1 MVCTFSEIGVFWDNA
16 FFGSLLESKCFELF
30 FFVKLLNKGGAP
42 KNIKVDKNDFI
53 PGKIVS
59 ISNPYL
65 PFQTVVA
72 NQEQKCG
79 LSELSWGIASNWTGS
94 PSLNI

>member
-1 MVCTFSEIGVFWDNA
+1 MSTKVT
-16 FFGSLLESKCFELF
+16 LF
-30 FFVKLLNKGGAP
+30 QEKSFQFK
-42 KNIKVDKNDFI
+42 
-53 PGKIVS
+53 
-59 ISNPYL
+59 NPYL

>member
-1 MVCTFSEIGVFWDNA
+1 M
-16 FFGSLLESKCFELF
+16 
-30 FFVKLLNKGGAP
+30 
-42 KNIKVDKNDFI
+42 DKNDFI
-53 PGKIVS
+53 LGKIVS
-59 ISNPYL
+59 IWNPYNL